1 MPKPSRRRRQWPILI
16 VANTLPVRRAPQHSR
31 RPWVP
36 SPGGLVTALGPV
48 VAEAEG
54 AWVGWTGTAGRAPRP
69 FILDGITNVPVS
81 VTADQVEGSYEGFC
95 NRTLWPLYHHA
106 VRQPEYHRHWWRA
119 YVSLNERFADVAAR
133 TAARGAR
140 VWVQDYHL
148 QLVPALLRAR
158 RPDLRIGFF
167 LHIPFPPS
175 ELFLHLPWR
184 RQVLEGLLGADV
196 IGFQTATAATNFRRL
211 ASALTDARRAGSA
224 LQLAGRRVRVGA
236 FPISIDTAGYEA
248 LARSADVQRQLA
260 ALHASVG
267 RGRRVLLGVDRMDY
281 TKGIPQ
287 RLEAYGELLARGR
300 RYARES
306 VLIQVAVPSRER
318 IAEYRTLRRE
328 VDALVG
334 RINGQFGQVGLTPI
348 TYLRR
353 SLDRD
358 ELVAMYQLADVM
370 VVTPLADGM
379 NLVAKE
385 YVASRVDGDGV
396 LVLSQFA
403 GAAAGFRAALSV
415 NPHDVDGMADALQQ
429 GLEMPRAERRRRM
442 RSLRGAVR
450 RHSVQDWAAA
460 FLRALDRGPS
470 RG

>member
-1 MPKPSRRRRQWPILI
+1 MPRPNRSRRQWPILI
-16 VANTLPVRRAPQHSR
+16 VANTLPVRRAKAR
-31 RPWVP
+31 WVP

-48 VAEAEG
+48 VANADG
-54 AWVGWTGTAGRAPRP
+54 AWVGWTGVAGRAPRP
-69 FILDGITNVPVS
+69 FTLDGITNVPVS
-81 VTADQVEGSYEGFC
+81 VTADQVEESYEGFC

-106 VRQPEYHRHWWRA
+106 VRQPEYHRRWWRA
-119 YVSLNERFADVAAR
+119 YVALNERFADAAAR
-133 TAARGAR
+133 VAARGAR

-196 IGFQTATAATNFRRL
+196 IGFQTRTAATNFRRL
-211 ASALTDARRAGSA
+211 ACALTDARRAGTA
-224 LQLAGRRVRVGA
+224 LQLAGRRVAVGA
-236 FPISIDTAGYEA
+236 FPISIDVAGYEA
-248 LARSADVQRQLA
+248 SARSPEVRRRVE

-287 RLEAYGELLARGR
+287 RLQAFGELLTRGR

-353 SLDRD
+353 SLDRQ

-403 GAAAGFRAALSV
+403 GAATGFRAALSV
-415 NPHDVDGMADALQQ
+415 NPHDVDGMADALQR

-442 RSLRGAVR
+442 RSLRSAVR
-450 RHSVQDWAAA
+450 RHTVQDWAAA

-470 RG
+470 RD

>member
-1 MPKPSRRRRQWPILI
+1 MPKPDRRRRRWPILI
-16 VANTLPVRRAPQHSR
+16 VANTLPVRRAPRQSGHR
-31 RPWVP
+31 WVP
-36 SPGGLVTALGPV
+36 SPGGLVTALGPIV
-48 VAEAEG
+48 REAEG
-54 AWVGWTGTAGRAPRP
+54 AWVGWSGVAGHAPRP
-69 FILDGITNVPVS
+69 FTLDGITNVPVN

-106 VRQPEYHRHWWRA
+106 VRQPEYHRRWWRA
-119 YVSLNERFADVAAR
+119 YVSQNERFAAVAGR
-133 TAARGAR
+133 VAARGAR

-167 LHIPFPPS
+167 LHIPFPPG

-196 IGFQTATAATNFRRL
+196 IGFQTESAATNFRRL
-211 ASALTDARRAGSA
+211 AGELTDARRVGSG
-224 LQLAGRRVRVGA
+224 LQLPGRHIRVAA
-236 FPISIDTAGYEA
+236 FPISIDIAGYEDV
-248 LARSADVQRQLA
+248 ARSPEVKRRLE
-260 ALHASVG
+260 ALHASLG

-287 RLEAYGELLARGR
+287 RLEAYQELLGRGA

-318 IAEYRTLRRE
+318 IAEYRALRRE
-328 VDALVG
+328 VDSLVG

-353 SLDRD
+353 SLDRP
-358 ELVAMYQLADVM
+358 ELVAMYRLADVM
-370 VVTPLADGM
+370 IVTPLADGM

-403 GAAAGFRAALSV
+403 GAAPGLRAALSV
-415 NPHDVDGMADALQQ
+415 NPHDVDGMADALQA
-429 GLEMPRAERRRRM
+429 GLDMSPVERRRRM

-450 RHSVQDWAAA
+450 RHTVQDWAAA
-460 FLRALDRGPS
+460 FMRALDAKSPRG
-470 RG
+470 